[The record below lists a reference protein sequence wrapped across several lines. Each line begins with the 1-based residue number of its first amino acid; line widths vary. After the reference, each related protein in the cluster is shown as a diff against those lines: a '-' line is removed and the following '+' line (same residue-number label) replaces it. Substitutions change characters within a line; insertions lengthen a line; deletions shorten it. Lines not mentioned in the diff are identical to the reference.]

1 DLDRQLVDAAKA
13 ASPYV
18 LLCQHK
24 YEVVHHQLD
33 STRKELADCLNA
45 LEERLDNSREL
56 EACRL
61 RYHDLQLRYDE
72 AVSEFQ
78 DRVARGREAFLTS
91 ELRESATSLKVA
103 QAEVDRLEA
112 TVQHKTC
119 RFHEGYEHRLKVAF
133 NTITTHSAELARL
146 QDRVS
151 TLDPA
156 SFPAQDRVSGARDTI
171 ARLERRINQVDK
183 SRKSRQDLET
193 VRASLRQERA
203 RLVVQKDDLLS
214 QLDGRL
220 GEIANFWSER
230 DQAQERLSNIASLLL
245 TVPSQKR
252 ARSESSSPA
261 QFTRYLQDRPI
272 DFRFF
277 PRLRFDP
284 GSGT

>member
-1 DLDRQLVDAAKA
+1 
-13 ASPYV
+13 PT
-18 LLCQHK
+18 
-24 YEVVHHQLD
+24 E
-33 STRKELADCLNA
+33 
-45 LEERLDNSREL
+45 
-56 EACRL
+56 
-61 RYHDLQLRYDE
+61 
-72 AVSEFQ
+72 
-78 DRVARGREAFLTS
+78 
-91 ELRESATSLKVA
+91 
-103 QAEVDRLEA
+103 
-112 TVQHKTC
+112 
-119 RFHEGYEHRLKVAF
+119 
-133 NTITTHSAELARL
+133 
-146 QDRVS
+146 
-151 TLDPA
+151 
-156 SFPAQDRVSGARDTI
+156 DRVSGARDTI

-284 GSGT
+284 GSDT